1 MFESISNF
9 IALEISF
16 GTRCHPN
23 LSITLSL
30 PWIISSI
37 LIPLFLSIFH
47 AFILLFLWRGSSQS
61 LVVVRRDCTPS

>member
-23 LSITLSL
+23 LSIKIKSMK
-30 PWIISSI
+30 SAD
-37 LIPLFLSIFH
+37 FL
-47 AFILLFLWRGSSQS
+47 LNY
-61 LVVVRRDCTPS
+61 